1 MTAAQ
6 RLIDAAKN
14 AHAHLGEVTL
24 DLHRIEQRLAR
35 VRSELGYAVTMY
47 DPDTPTEP
55 PDPHT
60 EPRD

>member
-6 RLIDAAKN
+6 RLIDAAKH
-14 AHAHLGEVTL
+14 AHAQLGEATL

-35 VRSELGYAVTMY
+35 VRSQLGYAVTMY
-47 DPDTPTEP
+47 EPDTATQP
-55 PDPHT
+55 PDPEA